1 MSHPY
6 HGLNELR
13 EMFLKFFETKGH
25 LRLPSFSL
33 VPQNDKSILLIN
45 AGMTPMKPWF
55 KGEEEPPCK
64 RVCTCQ
70 KCIRTGDIDN
80 VGHTARHGTYFEMLG
95 NFSFGDYFKHEAI
108 AWSWEFLTSPEW
120 VGLEA
125 DRLYPSVYE
134 SDDEAWN
141 IWHDEIG
148 IPAERIFRFGKEDNF
163 WEHGSGPCG
172 PCSEIYYDRGPEYG
186 CGKPGCTVGCDCD
199 RYIEVWNNVFSQF
212 DNDGH
217 NNYTEL
223 KQKNIDT
230 GMGLERLACVCQN
243 VNSLFDVD
251 TVMNITNKVSELTGA
266 HYGESQKRDV
276 SLRVITDHIR
286 SATFMIC
293 DGILPSNEGRGY
305 VLRRL
310 LRRAARHGK
319 LLGVNE
325 PFLYNVV
332 DTVIHENEGQY
343 PDLREKQTYIT
354 KVIRTEEENF
364 ARTIDG
370 GMKIYDEMLAAHKAK
385 GETVFSGEDAFKLYD
400 TFGFPIDLTAE
411 MAAEEGMTIDEDSFH
426 RLMSE
431 QKERAR
437 EARKALGDLGWA
449 GVEFGKDMP
458 ATEFVGYDYDAIDDA
473 RVLAIVADDQLVD
486 EIVSG
491 MEAIVVLDQTPFYAE
506 MGGQVAD
513 QGRLTDSDSIE
524 NPDEQCALLFR
535 VDNVQKNKGGKFM
548 HYGKL
553 VKGSLKVGDTVAASI
568 DTVRRAAIRRAHSA
582 THLLDAAL
590 VKVLGDHVHQ
600 AGSLVEP
607 DRLRFDFTHFE
618 GITPQQLNEVEDLVN
633 SAILDGLA
641 VITEELPLDEA
652 KARGAVATFGEKYGA
667 TVRVVSMGDFSM
679 ELCGGTHL
687 DNTAKAGLFRIKSES
702 SVASGVRRIEAT
714 TGRVSIDET
723 RHGRN
728 TLLKAAQ
735 FFKTAPSS
743 ILERMEQQANEMK
756 ELRHTLEKFKAEASL
771 GEARQIMASA
781 KTVNGLHIITGTR
794 QNADVNTLRTMGDF
808 LRDKDPTVV
817 AVLASITGADKV
829 SFLAVCGKEAV
840 ARGIKAG
847 DLVKAVS
854 AICGGK
860 GGGKPDS
867 AMGGGSDPLK
877 VDDALAIVDD
887 FVSERLK

>member
-13 EMFLKFFETKGH
+13 EMFLSFFESKGH

-55 KGEEEPPCK
+55 KGEEEPPRR

-70 KCIRTGDIDN
+70 KCIRTGDIEN
-80 VGHTARHGTYFEMLG
+80 VGKTARHGTYFEMLG

-108 AWSWEFLTSPEW
+108 AWSWEFLTEV
-120 VGLEA
+120 VGLEP
-125 DRLYPSVYE
+125 DRLYPSIYLN
-134 SDDEAWN
+134 DDEAFDIWN
-141 IWHDEIG
+141 KEVG

-199 RYIEVWNNVFSQF
+199 RYIEIWNNVFSQF

-217 NNYTEL
+217 GNYTEL

-243 VNSLFDVD
+243 VDSLFDVD
-251 TVMNITNKVSELTGA
+251 TVMNITHKVSELTGA
-266 HYGESQKRDV
+266 HYGETEKRDV

-319 LLGVNE
+319 LLGVND
-325 PFLYNVV
+325 PFLYQVV

-364 ARTIDG
+364 GRTIDG
-370 GMKIYDEMLAAHKAK
+370 GMKIFSDLLAEHKQK
-385 GETVFSGEDAFKLYD
+385 LEKIFSGADAFRLYD
-400 TFGFPIDLTAE
+400 TFGFPIDLTME
-411 MAAEEGMTIDEDSFH
+411 MAADEGLSVDENAFQK
-426 RLMSE
+426 LMKE

-449 GVEFGKDMP
+449 GVEFGKDVP
-458 ATEFVGYDYDAIDDA
+458 ATEFVGYDHSECDAKI
-473 RVLAIVADDQLVD
+473 VAIVADEELRD
-486 EIVSG
+486 EVAAG
-491 MEAIVVLDQTPFYAE
+491 AEAVVVLDHSPFYAE

-513 QGRLTDSDSIE
+513 HGTITADGVVFTVAD
-524 NPDEQCALLFR
+524 
-535 VDNVQKNKGGKFM
+535 VQKNKGGKFM
-548 HYGKL
+548 HYGRL
-553 VKGSLKVGDTVAASI
+553 AQGVLHVGDTVH
-568 DTVRRAAIRRAHSA
+568 AAIDMERRKAIQRAHST

-590 VKVLGDHVHQ
+590 KKVLGDHVHQ

-618 GITPQQLNEVEDLVN
+618 AISPEELRQVEELVN
-633 SAILDGLA
+633 DAILEGYP
-641 VITEELPLDEA
+641 VVTEVLPIEEA
-652 KARGAVATFGEKYGA
+652 KKKGAVAMFGEKYGE
-667 TVRVVSMGDFSM
+667 TVRVVEMSDFSV
-679 ELCGGTHL
+679 EFCGGTHV
-687 DNTAKAGLFRIKSES
+687 DNTAKAGPFRIKSES

-714 TGRVSIDET
+714 CGKLS
-723 RHGRN
+723 
-728 TLLKAAQ
+728 LKAMESSQGVLSRAAQ
-735 FFKTAPSS
+735 FLKTAPSGL
-743 ILERMEQQANEMK
+743 LERMEQQANEMK
-756 ELRHTLEKFKAEASL
+756 QLRQALEKFKAEASL
-771 GEARQIMASA
+771 GEARQFLASA
-781 KTVNGLHIITGTR
+781 KTVKDLHVLATTRNGVDT
-794 QNADVNTLRTMGDF
+794 AELRTMGDF
-808 LRDKDPTVV
+808 LRDKDPKAV
-817 AVLASITGADKV
+817 AVIASINGEKIT
-829 SFLAVCGKEAV
+829 FLAVCGKEAV

-847 DLVKAVS
+847 DLVRHVS

-877 VDDALAIVDD
+877 VDDALASVDD
-887 FVSERLK
+887 FVSEKLG

>member
-13 EMFLKFFETKGH
+13 EMFLSFFESKGH

-55 KGEEEPPCK
+55 KGEEEPPRR

-70 KCIRTGDIDN
+70 KCIRTGDIEN
-80 VGHTARHGTYFEMLG
+80 VGKTARHGTYFEMLG

-108 AWSWEFLTSPEW
+108 AWSWEFLTEV
-120 VGLEA
+120 VGLEP
-125 DRLYPSVYE
+125 DRLYPSIYLD
-134 SDDEAWN
+134 DDEAFDIWN
-141 IWHDEIG
+141 KEVG

-199 RYIEVWNNVFSQF
+199 RYIEIWNNVFSQF

-217 NNYTEL
+217 GHYTEL

-243 VNSLFDVD
+243 VDSLFDVD
-251 TVMNITNKVSELTGA
+251 TVMNITHKVSQLTGA
-266 HYGESQKRDV
+266 HYGETEKRDV

-319 LLGVNE
+319 LLGVND
-325 PFLYNVV
+325 PFLYQVV

-364 ARTIDG
+364 GRTIDG
-370 GMKIYDEMLAAHKAK
+370 GMKIFSDLLAEHKQK
-385 GETVFSGEDAFKLYD
+385 LEKIFSGADAFRLYD
-400 TFGFPIDLTAE
+400 TFGFPIDLTME
-411 MAAEEGMTIDEDSFH
+411 MAADEGLSVDENAFQK
-426 RLMSE
+426 LMQE

-449 GVEFGKDMP
+449 GVEFGKDVP
-458 ATEFVGYDYDAIDDA
+458 ATEFVGYDHSECDAKI
-473 RVLAIVADDQLVD
+473 VAIVADEELREEVAA
-486 EIVSG
+486 G
-491 MEAIVVLDQTPFYAE
+491 AEAVVVLDHSPFYAE

-513 QGRLTDSDSIE
+513 HGTITADGVVFTVAD
-524 NPDEQCALLFR
+524 
-535 VDNVQKNKGGKFM
+535 VQKNKGGKFM
-548 HYGKL
+548 HYGRL
-553 VKGSLKVGDTVAASI
+553 AQGVLHVGDTVH
-568 DTVRRAAIRRAHSA
+568 AAIDMERRKAIQRAHST

-590 VKVLGDHVHQ
+590 KKVLGDHVHQ

-618 GITPQQLNEVEDLVN
+618 AISPEELRQVEELVN
-633 SAILDGLA
+633 DA
-641 VITEELPLDEA
+641 VLEGYPVVTEVLPIEEA
-652 KARGAVATFGEKYGA
+652 KKKGAVAMFGEKYGE
-667 TVRVVSMGDFSM
+667 TVRVVEMSDFSV
-679 ELCGGTHL
+679 EFCGGTHV
-687 DNTAKAGLFRIKSES
+687 DNTAKAGPFRIKSES

-714 TGRVSIDET
+714 CGKLS
-723 RHGRN
+723 
-728 TLLKAAQ
+728 LKAMESSQGVLSRAAQ
-735 FFKTAPSS
+735 FLKTAPSGL
-743 ILERMEQQANEMK
+743 LERMEQQANEMK
-756 ELRHTLEKFKAEASL
+756 QLRQAVEKFKAEASL
-771 GEARQIMASA
+771 GEARQFLASA
-781 KTVNGLHIITGTR
+781 KTVKDLHVLATTRNGVDT
-794 QNADVNTLRTMGDF
+794 AELRTMGDF
-808 LRDKDPTVV
+808 LRDKDPKAV
-817 AVLASITGADKV
+817 AVIASINGEKIT
-829 SFLAVCGKEAV
+829 FLAVCGKEAV

-847 DLVKAVS
+847 DLVRHVS

-877 VDDALAIVDD
+877 VDDALASVDD
-887 FVSERLK
+887 FVSEKLG

>member
-13 EMFLKFFETKGH
+13 EMFLSYFESKDH

-55 KGEEEPPCK
+55 KGEEEPPRR

-108 AWSWEFLTSPEW
+108 AWSWEFLTKV
-120 VGLEA
+120 VGLEE
-125 DRLYPSVYE
+125 DRLYPSVYLD
-134 SDDEAWN
+134 DDEAFDIWN
-141 IWHDEIG
+141 KEIG
-148 IPAERIFRFGKEDNF
+148 IPEEKIFRFGKADNF

-172 PCSEIYYDRGPEYG
+172 PCSEIYYDRGEKFG
-186 CGKPGCTVGCDCD
+186 CGKPDCTVGCDCD
-199 RYIEVWNNVFSQF
+199 RYIEIWNNVFSQF

-230 GMGLERLACVCQN
+230 GMGLERLAVVCQD

-251 TVMNITNKVSELTGA
+251 TVMNITNKVSQLTGA
-266 HYGESQKRDV
+266 FYGQSEKRDV

-286 SATFMIC
+286 AATFMIC

-319 LLGVNE
+319 LLGVND
-325 PFLYNVV
+325 PFLYQVV
-332 DTVIHENEGQY
+332 DTVIHENECQY
-343 PDLREKQTYIT
+343 ADLREKQTYIT
-354 KVIRTEEENF
+354 KVIRTEEESF

-370 GMKIYDEMLAAHKAK
+370 GMRIFSEMLTEHQAK
-385 GETVFSGEDAFKLYD
+385 GETVFSGADAFKLYD

-411 MAAEEGMTIDEDSFH
+411 MAADEGLTVDEEAF
-426 RLMSE
+426 RKLMQE

-449 GVEFGKDMP
+449 GVEFGKEVP
-458 ATEFVGYDYDAIDDA
+458 STEFVGYDLTACNATVVALVCDDE
-473 RVLAIVADDQLVD
+473 LCGQ
-486 EIVSG
+486 
-491 MEAIVVLDQTPFYAE
+491 MEAGSDGIVVLDKTPFYAE
-506 MGGQVAD
+506 MGGQVGDHGVITAK
-513 QGRLTDSDSIE
+513 GMTFTVTD
-524 NPDEQCALLFR
+524 
-535 VDNVQKNKGGKFM
+535 VQKNKGGKFM
-548 HYGKL
+548 HYGH
-553 VKGSLKVGDTVAASI
+553 VAEGVVKVGDTVQPAI
-568 DTVRRAAIRRAHSA
+568 DVQRRKAICRAHST

-590 VKVLGDHVHQ
+590 KKVLGDHVHQ

-618 GITPQQLNEVEDLVN
+618 AITPEQVHQIEWLVN
-633 SAILDGLA
+633 DAILEGYP
-641 VITEELPLDEA
+641 VVTEVLPIEEA
-652 KARGAVATFGEKYGA
+652 KKKGAVAVFGEKYGE
-667 TVRVVSMGDFSM
+667 TVRVVEMGEFSM

-687 DNTAKAGLFRIKSES
+687 DNTAKAGPFRIKSES
-702 SVASGVRRIEAT
+702 SVASGVRRMEAT
-714 TGRVSIDET
+714 TGRLSLEGMEKSRGVLS
-723 RHGRN
+723 
-728 TLLKAAQ
+728 KAAQ
-735 FFKTAPSS
+735 FFKAAPSEL
-743 ILERMEQQANEMK
+743 LERLEQQAGEMK
-756 ELRHTLEKFKAEASL
+756 QLRQALDKFKSEASL
-771 GEARQIMASA
+771 GEAKQFLAAA
-781 KTVNGLHIITGTR
+781 KTVKGLHVLTGTR
-794 QNADVNTLRTMGDF
+794 HGLDANAMRKMGDF
-808 LRDKDPTVV
+808 LRDKDPAVV
-817 AVLASITGADKV
+817 GVLASIAEDKIT
-829 SFLAVCGKEAV
+829 FLAVCGKTAV
-840 ARGIKAG
+840 EKGVKAG
-847 DLVKAVS
+847 DLVKLVS
-854 AICGGK
+854 GICGGK

-867 AMGGGSDPLK
+867 AMGGGSDLLK
-877 VDDALAIVDD
+877 VDDALAAVDD
-887 FVSERLK
+887 FVSEKLG

>member
-13 EMFLKFFETKGH
+13 EMFLSFFESKGH

-55 KGEEEPPCK
+55 KGEEEPPRR

-70 KCIRTGDIDN
+70 KCIRTGDIEN
-80 VGHTARHGTYFEMLG
+80 VGKTARHGTYFEMLG

-108 AWSWEFLTSPEW
+108 AWSWEFLTEV
-120 VGLEA
+120 VGLEP
-125 DRLYPSVYE
+125 DRLYPSIYLD
-134 SDDEAWN
+134 DDEAFDIWN
-141 IWHDEIG
+141 KEVG

-199 RYIEVWNNVFSQF
+199 RYIEIWNNVFSQF

-217 NNYTEL
+217 GHYTEL

-243 VNSLFDVD
+243 VDSLFDVD
-251 TVMNITNKVSELTGA
+251 TVMNITHKVSQLTGA
-266 HYGESQKRDV
+266 HYGETEKRDV

-319 LLGVNE
+319 LLGVND
-325 PFLYNVV
+325 PFLYQVV

-364 ARTIDG
+364 GRTIDG
-370 GMKIYDEMLAAHKAK
+370 GMKIFSDLLAEHKQK
-385 GETVFSGEDAFKLYD
+385 LEKIFSGADAFRLYD
-400 TFGFPIDLTAE
+400 TFGFPIDLTME
-411 MAAEEGMTIDEDSFH
+411 MAADEGLSVDENAFQK
-426 RLMSE
+426 LMQE

-449 GVEFGKDMP
+449 GVEFGKDVP
-458 ATEFVGYDYDAIDDA
+458 ATEFEGYDHSECDAKI
-473 RVLAIVADDQLVD
+473 VAIVADEELREEVAA
-486 EIVSG
+486 G
-491 MEAIVVLDQTPFYAE
+491 AEAVVVLDQSPFYAE

-513 QGRLTDSDSIE
+513 HGTITADGVVFTVAD
-524 NPDEQCALLFR
+524 
-535 VDNVQKNKGGKFM
+535 VQKNKGGKFM
-548 HYGKL
+548 HYGRL
-553 VKGSLKVGDTVAASI
+553 AQGVLHVGDTVH
-568 DTVRRAAIRRAHSA
+568 AAIDMERRKAIQRAHST

-590 VKVLGDHVHQ
+590 KKVLGDHVHQ

-618 GITPQQLNEVEDLVN
+618 AISPEELRQVEELVN
-633 SAILDGLA
+633 DAILEGYPVA
-641 VITEELPLDEA
+641 TEVLPIEEA
-652 KARGAVATFGEKYGA
+652 KKKGAVAMFGEKYGE
-667 TVRVVSMGDFSM
+667 TVRVVEMSDFSV
-679 ELCGGTHL
+679 EFCGGTHV
-687 DNTAKAGLFRIKSES
+687 DNTAKAGPFRIKSES

-714 TGRVSIDET
+714 CGKLS
-723 RHGRN
+723 
-728 TLLKAAQ
+728 LKAMESSQGVLSRAAQ
-735 FFKTAPSS
+735 FLKTAPSGL
-743 ILERMEQQANEMK
+743 LERMEQQANEMK
-756 ELRHTLEKFKAEASL
+756 QLRQALEKFKAEASL
-771 GEARQIMASA
+771 GEARQFLASA
-781 KTVNGLHIITGTR
+781 KTVKDLHVLATTRNGVDT
-794 QNADVNTLRTMGDF
+794 AELRTMGDF
-808 LRDKDPTVV
+808 LRDKDPKAV
-817 AVLASITGADKV
+817 AVIASINGEKIT
-829 SFLAVCGKEAV
+829 FLAVCGKEAV

-847 DLVKAVS
+847 DLVRHVS

-877 VDDALAIVDD
+877 VDDALASVDD
-887 FVSERLK
+887 FVSEKLG

>member
-13 EMFLKFFETKGH
+13 EMFLSFFESKGH

-55 KGEEEPPCK
+55 KGEEEPPRH

-70 KCIRTGDIDN
+70 KCIRTGDIEN
-80 VGHTARHGTYFEMLG
+80 VGKTARHGTYFEMLG

-108 AWSWEFLTSPEW
+108 AWSWEFLTEV
-120 VGLEA
+120 VGLEP
-125 DRLYPSVYE
+125 DRLYPSIYLD
-134 SDDEAWN
+134 DDEAFDIWN
-141 IWHDEIG
+141 KEVG

-199 RYIEVWNNVFSQF
+199 RYIEIWNNVFSQF

-217 NNYTEL
+217 GHYTEL

-243 VNSLFDVD
+243 VDSLFDVD
-251 TVMNITNKVSELTGA
+251 TVMNITHKVSELTGA
-266 HYGESQKRDV
+266 HYGETEKRDV

-319 LLGVNE
+319 LLGVND
-325 PFLYNVV
+325 PFLYQVV

-364 ARTIDG
+364 GRTIDG
-370 GMKIYDEMLAAHKAK
+370 GMKIFSDLLAEHKQK
-385 GETVFSGEDAFKLYD
+385 LEKIFSGADAFRLYD
-400 TFGFPIDLTAE
+400 TFGFPIDLTME
-411 MAAEEGMTIDEDSFH
+411 MAADEGLSVDENAFQK
-426 RLMSE
+426 LMKE

-449 GVEFGKDMP
+449 GVEFGKDVP
-458 ATEFVGYDYDAIDDA
+458 ATEFVGYDHSECDTKI
-473 RVLAIVADDQLVD
+473 VAIVADEELREEVAA
-486 EIVSG
+486 G
-491 MEAIVVLDQTPFYAE
+491 AEAVVVLDQSPFYAE

-513 QGRLTDSDSIE
+513 HGTITADGVVFTVTD
-524 NPDEQCALLFR
+524 
-535 VDNVQKNKGGKFM
+535 VQKNKGGKFM
-548 HYGKL
+548 HYGRL
-553 VKGSLKVGDTVAASI
+553 VQGVLHVGDTVH
-568 DTVRRAAIRRAHSA
+568 AAIDMERRKAIQRAHST

-590 VKVLGDHVHQ
+590 KKVLGDHVHQ

-618 GITPQQLNEVEDLVN
+618 AISPEELRQVEELVN
-633 SAILDGLA
+633 DAILEGYP
-641 VITEELPLDEA
+641 VVTEVLPIEEA
-652 KARGAVATFGEKYGA
+652 KKKGAVAMFGEKYGE
-667 TVRVVSMGDFSM
+667 TVRVVEMSDFSV
-679 ELCGGTHL
+679 EFCGGTHV
-687 DNTAKAGLFRIKSES
+687 DNTAKAGPFRIKSES

-714 TGRVSIDET
+714 CGKLS
-723 RHGRN
+723 
-728 TLLKAAQ
+728 LKAMESSQGVLSRAAQ
-735 FFKTAPSS
+735 FLKTAPSGL
-743 ILERMEQQANEMK
+743 LERMEQQANEMK
-756 ELRHTLEKFKAEASL
+756 QLRQALEKFKAEASL
-771 GEARQIMASA
+771 GEARQFLASA
-781 KTVNGLHIITGTR
+781 KTVKDLHVLATTR
-794 QNADVNTLRTMGDF
+794 SGVDTAELRTMGDF
-808 LRDKDPTVV
+808 LRDKDPKAV
-817 AVLASITGADKV
+817 AVIASINGEKIT
-829 SFLAVCGKEAV
+829 FLAVCGKEAV

-847 DLVKAVS
+847 DLVRHVS

-877 VDDALAIVDD
+877 VDDALASVDD
-887 FVSERLK
+887 FVSEKLG

>member
-13 EMFLKFFETKGH
+13 EMFLSYFESKGH

-55 KGEEEPPCK
+55 KGEEEPPRH

-108 AWSWEFLTSPEW
+108 AWSWEFLTKV
-120 VGLEA
+120 VGLEE

-134 SDDEAWN
+134 SDDEAFDIWN
-141 IWHDEIG
+141 KEIG
-148 IPAERIFRFGKEDNF
+148 IPKEKIFRFGKEDNF

-172 PCSEIYYDRGPEYG
+172 PCSEIYYDRGEKYG

-199 RYIEVWNNVFSQF
+199 RYIEIWNNVFSQF

-230 GMGLERLACVCQN
+230 GMGLERLAVVCQN

-266 HYGESQKRDV
+266 FYGQSQKRDV

-286 SATFMIC
+286 AATFMIC

-325 PFLYNVV
+325 PFLYQIV
-332 DTVIHENEGQY
+332 DTVVHENECQY
-343 PDLREKQTYIT
+343 SDLREKQTYIT
-354 KVIRTEEENF
+354 KVIRTEEESF

-370 GMKIYDEMLAAHKAK
+370 GMRIFGEMLAEHQAK
-385 GETVFSGEDAFKLYD
+385 GETVFSGADAFKLYD

-411 MAAEEGMTIDEDSFH
+411 MAADEGLTVDEDAF
-426 RLMSE
+426 RQLMQE

-449 GVEFGKDMP
+449 GVEFGKEVP
-458 ATEFVGYDYDAIDDA
+458 STEFVGYDHDTCEAT
-473 RVLAIVADDQLVD
+473 VVALVCED
-486 EIVSG
+486 ELCGQI
-491 MEAIVVLDQTPFYAE
+491 EAGSDGIVVLDKTPFYAE

-513 QGRLTDSDSIE
+513 HGVITAKGFTFTVTD
-524 NPDEQCALLFR
+524 
-535 VDNVQKNKGGKFM
+535 VQKNKGGKFM
-548 HYGKL
+548 HYGH
-553 VKGSLKVGDTVAASI
+553 VAEGVVQVGDTVETSI
-568 DTVRRAAIRRAHSA
+568 DTQRRKAICRAHST

-590 VKVLGDHVHQ
+590 KKVLGDHVHQ

-618 GITPQQLNEVEDLVN
+618 AITPEQLSQVEWMVN
-633 SAILDGLA
+633 DAILEGYP
-641 VITEELPLDEA
+641 VVTEVLPIEEA
-652 KARGAVATFGEKYGA
+652 KKKGAVAMFGEKYGE
-667 TVRVVSMGDFSM
+667 TVRVVEMGDFSV
-679 ELCGGTHL
+679 EFCGGTHL
-687 DNTAKAGLFRIKSES
+687 DNTAKAGPFRIKSES
-702 SVASGVRRIEAT
+702 SVASGVRRMEAT
-714 TGRVSIDET
+714 TGRLSLESMEKS
-723 RHGRN
+723 HGV
-728 TLLKAAQ
+728 LSKAAQ
-735 FFKTAPSS
+735 FFKAAPSEL
-743 ILERMEQQANEMK
+743 LERLEQQAGEMK
-756 ELRHTLEKFKAEASL
+756 QLRQALEKFKSEASL
-771 GEARQIMASA
+771 GEAKQFLAAA
-781 KTVNGLHIITGTR
+781 KTVKGLHVLTATR
-794 QNADVNTLRTMGDF
+794 EGLDANALRKMGDF
-808 LRDKDPTVV
+808 LRDKDPSVV
-817 AVLASITGADKV
+817 GVLASISGEKIT
-829 SFLAVCGKEAV
+829 FLAVCGKEAV
-840 ARGIKAG
+840 EKGVKAG
-847 DLVKAVS
+847 DLVKLVS
-854 AICGGK
+854 GICGGK

-867 AMGGGSDPLK
+867 AMGGGSDLLK
-877 VDDALAIVDD
+877 VDDALAAVDD
-887 FVSERLK
+887 FVSEKLG

>member
-70 KCIRTGDIDN
+70 KCIRTGDIEN
-80 VGHTARHGTYFEMLG
+80 VGKTARHGTYFEMLG

-148 IPAERIFRFGKEDNF
+148 IPAEKIFRFGKEDNF

-199 RYIEVWNNVFSQF
+199 RYIEIWNNVFTQF

-243 VNSLFDVD
+243 VDSLFDVD
-251 TVMNITNKVSELTGA
+251 TVMNITHKVSELTGA
-266 HYGESQKRDV
+266 HYGESYQRDV

-325 PFLYNVV
+325 PFLYQVV
-332 DTVIHENEGQY
+332 DTVVHENECQY
-343 PDLREKQTYIT
+343 GDLREKQSYIT

-370 GMKIYDEMLAAHKAK
+370 GIRIYNEMLASHKEK
-385 GETVFSGEDAFKLYD
+385 GETVFSGADAFKLYD

-411 MAAEEGMTIDEDSFH
+411 MAAEAGMTVDEDAFKA
-426 RLMSE
+426 LMTE

-458 ATEFVGYDYDAIDDA
+458 ATEFMGYDHDTVEGAK
-473 RVLAIVADDQLVD
+473 VLAIVVEGEQAE

-491 MEAIVVLDQTPFYAE
+491 MDAMVVLDKTPFYAE

-513 QGRLTDSDSIE
+513 HGVLTAEGVVFTVSD
-524 NPDEQCALLFR
+524 
-535 VDNVQKNKGGKFM
+535 VQKNKGGKFM

-553 VKGSLKVGDTVAASI
+553 AEGSLSVGDTVTAAI
-568 DTVRRAAIRRAHSA
+568 DTERRAAIRRAHSA

-590 VKVLGDHVHQ
+590 TKVLGDHVHQ

-618 GITPQQLNEVEDLVN
+618 AITPDELNRVEDMVN
-633 SAILDGLA
+633 DAILEGMD
-641 VITEELPLDEA
+641 ITTEELPIAEA
-652 KARGAVATFGEKYGA
+652 KARGAVATFGEKYGQ
-667 TVRVVSMGDFSM
+667 TVRVVTMGDFSM

-687 DNTAKAGLFRIKSES
+687 DNTAKAGPFRIKSES

-714 TGRVSIDET
+714 TGKATLEEMRHSRGMLT
-723 RHGRN
+723 R
-728 TLLKAAQ
+728 AAQ
-735 FFKTAPSS
+735 FFKSAPET
-743 ILERMEQQANEMK
+743 LVERLEQQAAEMK
-756 ELRHTLEKFKAEASL
+756 TLRQALEKFKSEASM
-771 GEARQIMASA
+771 GEAKQILASA
-781 KTVNGLHIITGTR
+781 KTVDGLHIITGTR
-794 QNADVNTLRTMGDF
+794 QGVDAAALRVMGDF
-808 LRDKDPTVV
+808 LRDKDPAVV
-817 AVLASITGADKV
+817 GVLASVQGEKV
-829 SFLAVCGKEAV
+829 TFLAVCGKEAV
-840 ARGIKAG
+840 ARGVKAG

-867 AMGGGSDPLK
+867 AMGGGTELLK
-877 VDDALAIVDD
+877 VDDALAAVDD
-887 FVSERLK
+887 FVAEKLG

>member
-6 HGLNELR
+6 YGLNELR

-55 KGEEEPPCK
+55 KGEEEPPRR

-125 DRLYPSVYE
+125 DRLYPSVFQD
-134 SDDEAWN
+134 DDEAFDIWN
-141 IWHDEIG
+141 KEIG
-148 IPAERIFRFGKEDNF
+148 IAKDRIFRFGKEDNF
-163 WEHGSGPCG
+163 WEHGAGPCG

-186 CGKPGCTVGCDCD
+186 CGKPTCTVGCDCD

-243 VNSLFDVD
+243 VDSLFDVD
-251 TVMNITNKVSELTGA
+251 TVMNITHKVSDITGA

-325 PFLYNVV
+325 PFLYQVV
-332 DTVIHENEGQY
+332 DTVIHENECQY
-343 PDLREKQTYIT
+343 PDLREKQGYIT

-370 GMKIYDEMLAAHKAK
+370 GMKIFTEMLDEHKAK
-385 GETVFSGEDAFKLYD
+385 GETMFSGADAFKLYD
-400 TFGFPIDLTAE
+400 TFGFPIDLTIE
-411 MAAEEGMTIDEDSFH
+411 MAADEGLQVNEDEF
-426 RLMSE
+426 RALMQE

-437 EARKALGDLGWA
+437 EARKALGDLGWDD
-449 GVEFGKDMP
+449 VDLGKEIP
-458 ATEFVGYDYDAIDDA
+458 ATEFLGYDNAENDAH
-473 RVLAIVADDQLVD
+473 VLAIVSEGELRD
-486 EIVSG
+486 EIVAG
-491 MEAIVVLDQTPFYAE
+491 TDAIVVLDRSVMYAE
-506 MGGQVAD
+506 MGGQVGD
-513 QGRLTDSDSIE
+513 QGVIATDKGRFEVNDVK
-524 NPDEQCALLFR
+524 A
-535 VDNVQKNKGGKFM
+535 NKGGKYL

-553 VKGSLKVGDTVAASI
+553 VSGELAVGDNCHVAYDEA
-568 DTVRRAAIRRAHSA
+568 RRSAIRRAHSA

-590 VKVLGDHVHQ
+590 KKVLGDHVHQ

-618 GITPQQLNEVEDLVN
+618 AVSPEQLAQVEKMINE
-633 SAILDGLA
+633 AILSGIP
-641 VITEELPLDEA
+641 VVTEVLPIDEA
-652 KARGAVATFGEKYGA
+652 RKKGAVAMFGEKYGEM
-667 TVRVVSMGDFSM
+667 VRVVEMGDFSM
-679 ELCGGTHL
+679 EFCGGTHL
-687 DNTAKAGLFRIKSES
+687 DNTAKAGLFHIRSES

-714 TGRVSIDET
+714 TGKLSLEMM
-723 RHGRN
+723 GRAN
-728 TLLKAAQ
+728 EMLQRAAQ
-735 FFKTAPSS
+735 FFKTSPADL
-743 ILERMEQQANEMK
+743 LERIEQQANETK
-756 ELRHTLEKFKAEASL
+756 ELRRMLDKMKAEASV
-771 GEARQIMASA
+771 GEARQFLASA
-781 KTVNGLHIITGTR
+781 KKIGGVDVVTAQRDGLDANALR
-794 QNADVNTLRTMGDF
+794 QMGDF
-808 LRDKDPTVV
+808 LRDKNPAVV
-817 AVLASITGADKV
+817 AVLASVKDGKV
-829 SFLAVCGKEAV
+829 TFLAVCGKDAV
-840 ARGIKAG
+840 AKGVKAG
-847 DLVKAVS
+847 DLVRSVCT
-854 AICGGK
+854 ICGGK

-867 AMGGGSDPLK
+867 AMGGGTDVLK
-877 VDDALAIVDD
+877 VDDALASVDD
-887 FVSERLK
+887 FVSKVLA

>member
-55 KGEEEPPCK
+55 KGEEEPPCH

-120 VGLEA
+120 VGLEP
-125 DRLYPSVYE
+125 DRLYPSVYQD
-134 SDDEAWN
+134 DDEAWN

-148 IPAERIFRFGKEDNF
+148 IPAEKIFRFGKEDNF

-243 VNSLFDVD
+243 VDSLFDVD

-266 HYGESQKRDV
+266 HYGESHKRDV

-319 LLGVNE
+319 LLGINE
-325 PFLYNVV
+325 PFLYQVV
-332 DTVIHENEGQY
+332 DTVIHENECQY

-370 GMKIYDEMLAAHKAK
+370 GMKIYGDMLSAHKAK

-411 MAAEEGMTIDEDSFH
+411 MAAEEGMTIDEEAFKA
-426 RLMSE
+426 LMTE

-473 RVLAIVADDQLVD
+473 HVLAIVAEGELVD

-506 MGGQVAD
+506 MGGQTAD
-513 QGRLTDSDSIE
+513 HGRITDSDSIE
-524 NPDEQCALLFR
+524 NPDGNCALLFR
-535 VDNVQKNKGGKFM
+535 VNNVQKNKGGKFM

-553 VKGSLKVGDTVAASI
+553 LKGSLKVGDTVAASI

-633 SAILDGLA
+633 GAILDGLT
-641 VITEELPLDEA
+641 ITTEELPLDEA
-652 KARGAVATFGEKYGA
+652 KARGAVATFGEKYGQ
-667 TVRVVSMGDFSM
+667 TVRVVTMGDFSM

-687 DNTAKAGLFRIKSES
+687 DNTAKVGMFRIKSES

-735 FFKTAPSS
+735 FFKTAPNT

-756 ELRHTLEKFKAEASL
+756 ELRQALEKFKAEASF
-771 GEARQIMASA
+771 GEALQVMASA
-781 KTVNGLHIITGTR
+781 KTVGGLHVITGTR
-794 QNADVNTLRTMGDF
+794 QNLDANALRAMGDF
-808 LRDKDPTVV
+808 MRDKDPSVV
-817 AVLASITGADKV
+817 AVLASINGEKV

-840 ARGIKAG
+840 SKGIKAG
-847 DLVKAVS
+847 ELVKSVS
-854 AICGGK
+854 AVCGGK

-867 AMGGGSDPLK
+867 AMGGGTDLLK
-877 VDDALAIVDD
+877 VDDALATVDD
-887 FVSERLK
+887 FVAAKLG

>member
-1 MSHPY
+1 
-6 HGLNELR
+6 
-13 EMFLKFFETKGH
+13 MFLRFFESKGH

-33 VPQNDKSILLIN
+33 IPQNDKSILLIN

-55 KGEEEPPCK
+55 KGEEEPPRR

-80 VGHTARHGTYFEMLG
+80 VGHTARHGTFFEMLG

-120 VGLEA
+120 VGLEP
-125 DRLYPSVYE
+125 DRLYPSVFAGSE
-134 SDDEAWN
+134 TTPADDEAFA
-141 IWHDEIG
+141 IWRDEVG

-199 RYIEVWNNVFSQF
+199 RYIEIWNNVFSQF

-243 VNSLFDVD
+243 VDSLFDVD
-251 TVMNITNKVSELTGA
+251 TVMNITHKVSELTGA
-266 HYGESQKRDV
+266 HYGETEKRDV

-325 PFLYNVV
+325 PFLYQVV
-332 DTVIHENEGQY
+332 DTVVHENECQY
-343 PDLREKQTYIT
+343 PDLREKQSYIT

-370 GMKIYDEMLAAHKAK
+370 GMRIYSEMLAAHKEK
-385 GETVFSGEDAFKLYD
+385 GETVFSGSDAFKLYD

-411 MAAEEGMTIDEDSFH
+411 MAAEEGMTVDETAFQT
-426 RLMSE
+426 LMTE

-458 ATEFVGYDYDAIDDA
+458 ATVFAGYEYDKLDDA
-473 RVLAIVADDQLVD
+473 NVLAIVTDGQLVE

-491 MEAIVVLDQTPFYAE
+491 MDAIVVLDQTPFYAE

-513 QGRLTDSDSIE
+513 HGVITADGAEFVVTD
-524 NPDEQCALLFR
+524 
-535 VDNVQKNKGGKFM
+535 VQKNKGGKYM

-553 VKGSLKVGDTVAASI
+553 TGGALKLGDTV
-568 DTVRRAAIRRAHSA
+568 TAAIDVSRRKAIMRAHTA

-590 VKVLGDHVHQ
+590 KKVLGDHVHQ

-618 GITPQQLNEVEDLVN
+618 AITPEQLLQVEDLVN
-633 SAILDGLA
+633 DAVLDGLS
-641 VITEELPLDEA
+641 VTTEELPLAEA
-652 KARGAVATFGEKYGA
+652 KARGAVATFGEKYGE
-667 TVRVVSMGDFSM
+667 TVRVVTMGEFSM

-687 DNTAKAGLFRIKSES
+687 DNTAKAGMFRIKSES

-714 TGRVSIDET
+714 TGKVSLEET
-723 RHGRN
+723 RHGRT

-735 FFKTAPSS
+735 FFKTAPGS

-756 ELRHTLEKFKAEASL
+756 ELRQAVEKFKAEASL
-771 GEARQIMASA
+771 GEAKQVMASA
-781 KTVNGLHIITGTR
+781 KTVGGLHIITSTR
-794 QNADVNTLRTMGDF
+794 QGLDANALRTMGDF
-808 LRDKDPTVV
+808 LRDKDPAVV
-817 AVLASITGADKV
+817 AVLASIVGEKV

-840 ARGIKAG
+840 AKGIKAG
-847 DLVKAVS
+847 ELVKSVS
-854 AICGGK
+854 AVCGGK

-867 AMGGGSDPLK
+867 AMGGGTDLLK
-877 VDDALAIVDD
+877 VDDALATVDD
-887 FVSERLK
+887 FVSSKLG

>member
-13 EMFLKFFETKGH
+13 EMFLSYFESKDH

-55 KGEEEPPCK
+55 KGEEEPPRR

-108 AWSWEFLTSPEW
+108 AWSWEFLTKV
-120 VGLEA
+120 VGLEE
-125 DRLYPSVYE
+125 DRLYPSVYMD
-134 SDDEAWN
+134 DDEAFDIWN
-141 IWHDEIG
+141 KEIG
-148 IPAERIFRFGKEDNF
+148 IPKEKIFRFGKADNF

-172 PCSEIYYDRGPEYG
+172 PCSEIYYDRGEKFG
-186 CGKPGCTVGCDCD
+186 CGKPDCTVGCDCD
-199 RYIEVWNNVFSQF
+199 RYIEIWNNVFSQF

-230 GMGLERLACVCQN
+230 GMGLERLAVVCQD

-251 TVMNITNKVSELTGA
+251 TVMNITNKVSQLTGA
-266 HYGESQKRDV
+266 FYGQSEKRDV

-286 SATFMIC
+286 AATFMIC

-319 LLGVNE
+319 LLGVND
-325 PFLYNVV
+325 PFLYQVV
-332 DTVIHENEGQY
+332 DTVIHENECQY
-343 PDLREKQTYIT
+343 ADLREKQTYIT
-354 KVIRTEEENF
+354 KVIRTEEESF

-370 GMKIYDEMLAAHKAK
+370 GMRIFSEMLTEHQAK
-385 GETVFSGEDAFKLYD
+385 GETVFSGADAFKLYD

-411 MAAEEGMTIDEDSFH
+411 MAADEGLTVDEEAF
-426 RLMSE
+426 RKLMQE

-449 GVEFGKDMP
+449 GVEFGKEVP
-458 ATEFVGYDYDAIDDA
+458 STEFVGYDLTACNATVVALVCDDE
-473 RVLAIVADDQLVD
+473 LCGQ
-486 EIVSG
+486 
-491 MEAIVVLDQTPFYAE
+491 MEAGSDGIVVLDKTPFYAE
-506 MGGQVAD
+506 MGGQVGDHGVITAK
-513 QGRLTDSDSIE
+513 GMTFTVTD
-524 NPDEQCALLFR
+524 
-535 VDNVQKNKGGKFM
+535 VQKNKGGKFM
-548 HYGKL
+548 HYGH
-553 VKGSLKVGDTVAASI
+553 VAEGVVKVGDTVQPAI
-568 DTVRRAAIRRAHSA
+568 DVQRRKAICRAHST

-590 VKVLGDHVHQ
+590 KKVLGDHVHQ

-618 GITPQQLNEVEDLVN
+618 AITPEQVHQIEWLVN
-633 SAILDGLA
+633 DAILEGYP
-641 VITEELPLDEA
+641 VVTEVLPIEEA
-652 KARGAVATFGEKYGA
+652 KKKGAVAMFGEKYGE
-667 TVRVVSMGDFSM
+667 TVRVVEMGEFSM

-687 DNTAKAGLFRIKSES
+687 DNTAKAGPFRIKSES
-702 SVASGVRRIEAT
+702 SVASGVRRMEAT
-714 TGRVSIDET
+714 TGRLSLEGMEKSRGVLS
-723 RHGRN
+723 
-728 TLLKAAQ
+728 KAAQ
-735 FFKTAPSS
+735 FFKAAPSEL
-743 ILERMEQQANEMK
+743 LERLEQQAGEMK
-756 ELRHTLEKFKAEASL
+756 QLRQALDKFKSEASL
-771 GEARQIMASA
+771 GEAKQFLAAA
-781 KTVNGLHIITGTR
+781 KTVKGLHVLTGTR
-794 QNADVNTLRTMGDF
+794 HGLDANAMRKMGDF
-808 LRDKDPTVV
+808 LRDKDPSVV
-817 AVLASITGADKV
+817 GVLASITEDKIT
-829 SFLAVCGKEAV
+829 FLAVCGKTAV
-840 ARGIKAG
+840 EKGVKAG
-847 DLVKAVS
+847 DLVKLVS
-854 AICGGK
+854 GICGGK

-867 AMGGGSDPLK
+867 AMGGGSDLLK
-877 VDDALAIVDD
+877 VDDALAAVDD
-887 FVSERLK
+887 FVSEKLG

>member
-13 EMFLKFFETKGH
+13 EMFLSFFESKGH

-55 KGEEEPPCK
+55 KGEEEPPRH

-70 KCIRTGDIDN
+70 KCIRTGDIEN
-80 VGHTARHGTYFEMLG
+80 VGKTARHGTYFEMLG
-95 NFSFGDYFKHEAI
+95 NFSFGNYFKHEAI
-108 AWSWEFLTSPEW
+108 AWSWEFLTEV
-120 VGLEA
+120 VGLEP
-125 DRLYPSVYE
+125 DRLYPSIYLD
-134 SDDEAWN
+134 DDEAFDIWN
-141 IWHDEIG
+141 KEVG

-199 RYIEVWNNVFSQF
+199 RYIEIWNNVFSQF

-217 NNYTEL
+217 GHYTEL

-243 VNSLFDVD
+243 VDSLFDVD
-251 TVMNITNKVSELTGA
+251 TVMNITHKVSQLTGA
-266 HYGESQKRDV
+266 HYGETEKRDV

-319 LLGVNE
+319 LLGVND
-325 PFLYNVV
+325 PFLYQVV

-364 ARTIDG
+364 GRTIDG
-370 GMKIYDEMLAAHKAK
+370 GMKIFSDLLAEHKQK
-385 GETVFSGEDAFKLYD
+385 LEKIFSGADAFRLYD
-400 TFGFPIDLTAE
+400 TFGFPIDLTME
-411 MAAEEGMTIDEDSFH
+411 MAADEGLSVDENAFQK
-426 RLMSE
+426 LMKE

-449 GVEFGKDMP
+449 GVEFGKDVP
-458 ATEFVGYDYDAIDDA
+458 ATEFVGYDHSKCDAKI
-473 RVLAIVADDQLVD
+473 VAIVADEELREEVAA
-486 EIVSG
+486 G
-491 MEAIVVLDQTPFYAE
+491 AEAVVVLDQSPFYAE

-513 QGRLTDSDSIE
+513 HGTITADGVVFTVTD
-524 NPDEQCALLFR
+524 
-535 VDNVQKNKGGKFM
+535 VQKNKGGKFM
-548 HYGKL
+548 HYGRL
-553 VKGSLKVGDTVAASI
+553 AQGVLHVGDTVH
-568 DTVRRAAIRRAHSA
+568 AAIDMERRKAIQRAHST

-590 VKVLGDHVHQ
+590 KKVLGDHVHQ

-618 GITPQQLNEVEDLVN
+618 AISPEELRQVEELVN
-633 SAILDGLA
+633 DA
-641 VITEELPLDEA
+641 VLEGYPVVTEVLPIEEA
-652 KARGAVATFGEKYGA
+652 KKKGAVAMFGEKYGE
-667 TVRVVSMGDFSM
+667 TVRVVEMSDFSV
-679 ELCGGTHL
+679 EFCGGTHV
-687 DNTAKAGLFRIKSES
+687 DNTAKAGPFRIKSES

-714 TGRVSIDET
+714 CGKLS
-723 RHGRN
+723 
-728 TLLKAAQ
+728 LKAMESSQGVLSRAAQ
-735 FFKTAPSS
+735 FLKTAPSGL
-743 ILERMEQQANEMK
+743 LERMEQQANEMK
-756 ELRHTLEKFKAEASL
+756 QLRQALEKFKAEASL
-771 GEARQIMASA
+771 GEARQFLASA
-781 KTVNGLHIITGTR
+781 KTVKDLHVLATTRNGVDT
-794 QNADVNTLRTMGDF
+794 AELRTMGDF
-808 LRDKDPTVV
+808 LRDKDPKAV
-817 AVLASITGADKV
+817 AVIASINGEKIT
-829 SFLAVCGKEAV
+829 FLAVCGKEAV

-847 DLVKAVS
+847 DLVWHVS

-877 VDDALAIVDD
+877 VDDALASVDD
-887 FVSERLK
+887 FVSEKLG

>member
-6 HGLNELR
+6 HSLNELR

-55 KGEEEPPCK
+55 KGEEEPPCH

-120 VGLEA
+120 VGLEP
-125 DRLYPSVYE
+125 DRLYPSVYLD
-134 SDDEAWN
+134 DDEAWN

-148 IPAERIFRFGKEDNF
+148 IPAEKIFRFGKEDNF

-172 PCSEIYYDRGPEYG
+172 PCSEIYYDRGPEFG

-243 VNSLFDVD
+243 VDSLFDVD

-266 HYGESQKRDV
+266 HYGESHKRDV

-325 PFLYNVV
+325 PFLYQVV
-332 DTVIHENEGQY
+332 DTVIHENECQY

-370 GMKIYDEMLAAHKAK
+370 GMKIYGDMLSAHKAK

-400 TFGFPIDLTAE
+400 TFGFPIDLTVE
-411 MAAEEGMTIDEDSFH
+411 MAAEEGMTIDEEAFKA
-426 RLMSE
+426 LMAE

-473 RVLAIVADDQLVD
+473 HVLAIVAEGELVD

-506 MGGQVAD
+506 MGGQTAD
-513 QGRLTDSDSIE
+513 HGRITDSDSIE
-524 NPDEQCALLFR
+524 NPDGNCALLFR
-535 VDNVQKNKGGKFM
+535 VNNVQKNKGGKFM

-553 VKGSLKVGDTVAASI
+553 LKGSLKVGDTVAASI

-633 SAILDGLA
+633 GAILDGLT
-641 VITEELPLDEA
+641 ITTEELPLDEA
-652 KARGAVATFGEKYGA
+652 KARGAVATFGEKYGQ
-667 TVRVVSMGDFSM
+667 TVRVVTMGDFSM

-687 DNTAKAGLFRIKSES
+687 DNTAKVGMFRIKSES

-735 FFKTAPSS
+735 FFKTAPNT

-756 ELRHTLEKFKAEASL
+756 ELRQALEKFKAEASL
-771 GEARQIMASA
+771 GEARQVMASA
-781 KTVNGLHIITGTR
+781 KTVGGLHVITGTR
-794 QNADVNTLRTMGDF
+794 QNLDANALRAMGDF
-808 LRDKDPTVV
+808 MRDKDPSVV
-817 AVLASITGADKV
+817 AVLASINGEKV

-847 DLVKAVS
+847 ELVKSVS
-854 AICGGK
+854 AVCGGK

-867 AMGGGSDPLK
+867 AMGGGTDLLK
-877 VDDALAIVDD
+877 VDDALATVDD
-887 FVSERLK
+887 FVAAKLG